1 MSLISLIVVLA
12 VVGVLMW
19 LVNAYVPMLPLY
31 KKLFHMLVIVVV
43 CVWVLSLFRILPDL
57 GVIRVGKRNSG

>member
-19 LVNAYVPMLPLY
+19 LVNAYVPMPPLY
-31 KKLFHMLVIVVV
+31 KKLFNILVIVVV
-43 CVWVLSLFRILPDL
+43 CVWVLSLFGILPDL
-57 GVIRVGKRNSG
+57 GVIRVGK